1 MDLFEEFGRLF
12 VAQGPF
18 METINDDD
26 DDLFLLLQ
34 YLFRRRNDLVA
45 RLLQRQRVIVKRIQE
60 GREVFFRGI
69 RRKLVSARQFKKD
82 FRFTKEAFEVIILLL
97 HLF

>member
-12 VAQGPF
+12 RALGPF

-34 YLFRRRNDLVA
+34 YFFRRRNNLVA
-45 RLLQRQRVIVKRIQE
+45 RLLQR
-60 GREVFFRGI
+60 
-69 RRKLVSARQFKKD
+69 
-82 FRFTKEAFEVIILLL
+82 
-97 HLF
+97 